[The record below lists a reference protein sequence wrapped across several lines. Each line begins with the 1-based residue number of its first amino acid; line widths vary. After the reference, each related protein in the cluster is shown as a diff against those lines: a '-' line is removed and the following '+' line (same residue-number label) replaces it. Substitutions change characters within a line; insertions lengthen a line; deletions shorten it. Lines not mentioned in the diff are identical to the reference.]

1 MSAAGTLVAMPA
13 ERSRAAAFNG
23 QQHFAVLPG
32 YPLATAFE
40 EGLPRDANEV
50 GHL

>member
-1 MSAAGTLVAMPA
+1 
-13 ERSRAAAFNG
+13 
-23 QQHFAVLPG
+23 VLPG
-32 YPLATAFE
+32 DPLATAFE